1 MIRLKR
7 LNNKG
12 LTAVEILVCFVLMV
26 ILTVSMY
33 STVISYKNKQNI
45 ESDREKIIAYKNLL
59 TKEIQDDLI
68 KKRFN
73 RCKIS

>member
-33 STVISYKNKQNI
+33 GTVISYKNKQNI
-45 ESDREKIIAYKNLL
+45 ESDRDKIVAYKNLL

-68 KKRFN
+68 KG
-73 RCKIS
+73 